1 MSAQQRSPTPPTRW
15 QRMVRAWRETGALLV
30 GGIMLIWAVGAIVLL
45 TAASIWIRIDPIMRE
60 ALR

>member
-1 MSAQQRSPTPPTRW
+1 MSAQQRSPAPPTRW

-30 GGIMLIWAVGAIVLL
+30 GGLMLFWMVGAVVLL
-45 TAASIWIRIDPIMRE
+45 TAASIWVRMDPIMWE